1 MPAPSRDGLKWA
13 VESGSWIPIWT
24 REPDIS
30 VVKSLAAHHL
40 QHILPAVDLT
50 VTFLAEGT
58 FNKVYEISPDPPYEF
73 SEDESYVMRVSA
85 PVDPFLKTSSEAA
98 TLEYVRRHTTIPVAR
113 VVAFDA
119 SADNELGFEW
129 IIMEKV
135 YGVPLE
141 ESWGEMSLE
150 AKFKIAAEMA
160 GFIAQLE
167 SLRFPVI
174 GNLYFKDEKMA
185 GRIPV
190 ANDSDFELG
199 EMIHMDFFLYNR
211 IQIDGPR
218 GPFPNPASWL
228 TALIETE
235 IASLG
240 LLLPRDHPD
249 FDPETLVLDLCS
261 EKNTILRNCHQL
273 IRLLPLIFKSKRF
286 EKEQYVLH
294 HGDLNAGNI
303 LINPISL
310 EITGV
315 IDWEL
320 VSTYPL
326 WVSRRPPKF
335 MLGQDIKLVGPVHP
349 TEIECLVPSLLPQGG
364 SIDHYWFRRA
374 LNIEGMALR
383 SYFDY
388 MMRETRE
395 RLSAT
400 DKLKSEFE
408 YHVSLLELAPQRH
421 GHWVASVYR
430 DRAAAQRASR
440 RRRVQCA
447 FIRVYEGLIG
457 KR

>member
-1 MPAPSRDGLKWA
+1 MPQEGLKWA

-24 REPDIS
+24 TDPDIS
-30 VVKSLAAHHL
+30 VVKSLAVHHL
-40 QHILPAVDLT
+40 RHILPAVDLT

-58 FNKVYEISPDPPYEF
+58 FNKVYEISPEPPYDF

-85 PVDPFLKTSSEAA
+85 PVDPHIKTSSEAA
-98 TLEYVRRHTTIPVAR
+98 TLEYIRRHTTIPVSR

-119 SADNELGFEW
+119 SDDNELGFEW

-135 YGVPLE
+135 PGVPLE

-150 AKFKIAAEMA
+150 AKFKIAGEMA

-167 SLRFPVI
+167 SLRFPMI
-174 GNLYFKDEKMA
+174 GNLYFRDEKKT

-190 ANDSDFELG
+190 PNDLDFELG

-211 IQIDGPR
+211 IQIDGHR
-218 GPFPNPASWL
+218 GPFPDPASWL

-240 LLLPRDHPD
+240 LLLPPDHPD
-249 FDPETLVLDLCS
+249 FDPETLVLDLCT

-273 IRLLPLIFKSKRF
+273 LRLLPLIFKSGRSG
-286 EKEQYVLH
+286 KEQYVLY

-320 VSTYPL
+320 ASTYPL

-335 MLGQDIKLVGPVHP
+335 MLGQDIKLVGSVHP
-349 TEIECLVPSLLPQGG
+349 TEIECLVPSSLPQGG

-383 SYFDY
+383 SHFDY
-388 MMRETRE
+388 TMKETRE

-400 DKLKSEFE
+400 DKLKSDFE

-430 DRAAAQRASR
+430 DRAAAQRGSR
-440 RRRVQCA
+440 RRRVQRA
-447 FIRVYEGLIG
+447 FIRVFEGLIG